1 METKA
6 MYILQRIVKEGYQAY
21 IVGGYPRDRYL
32 KRQTSDIDICTNA
45 PLFILKQLFTVIKT
59 EFLSSTIEYNGEK
72 FEVTAF
78 RKELSY
84 EKHRFPKEIVL
95 VDTLEEDLQRR
106 DFIINTLCI
115 DSLGNEIDLLGAKKD
130 MDHKK
135 IQTVGDASKRLE
147 EDALRILR
155 AIRFASQLNFQLED
169 SLFKAILEKRDLVKE
184 LSAKRILKELDQIE
198 KSEFSDYGK
207 YLLEVTGLY
216 KIITK
221 KIEKHIQ

>member
-1 METKA
+1 
-6 MYILQRIVKEGYQAY
+6 
-21 IVGGYPRDRYL
+21 
-32 KRQTSDIDICTNA
+32 
-45 PLFILKQLFTVIKT
+45 
-59 EFLSSTIEYNGEK
+59 
-72 FEVTAF
+72 
-78 RKELSY
+78 
-84 EKHRFPKEIVL
+84 
-95 VDTLEEDLQRR
+95 
-106 DFIINTLCI
+106 
-115 DSLGNEIDLLGAKKD
+115 